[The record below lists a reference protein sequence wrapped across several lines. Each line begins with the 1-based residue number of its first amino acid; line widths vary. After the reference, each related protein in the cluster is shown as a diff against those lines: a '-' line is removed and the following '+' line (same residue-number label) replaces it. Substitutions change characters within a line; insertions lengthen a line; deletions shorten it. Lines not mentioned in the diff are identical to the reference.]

1 MYRWNWSH
9 AARAESGENFLNQ
22 LYSPEEIPDGV
33 VLLLVGQPKNLY
45 SKYPVWIKNN
55 DINVEEISMPKLELL
70 DIIHLIEC
78 SNIEWI
84 NEENKE

>member
-1 MYRWNWSH
+1 M
-9 AARAESGENFLNQ
+9 
-22 LYSPEEIPDGV
+22 D
-33 VLLLVGQPKNLY
+33 
-45 SKYPVWIKNN
+45 KNN

-84 NEENKE
+84 NEKIKNK